1 MKTTMLY
8 SLLFLTM
15 LGVGIGCKK
24 EVEEVKPP
32 VVVTPPVSTT
42 PASPT
47 MTPPST
53 TTATPIPVTDV
64 ASLTAVPPVLTV
76 ANCRL
81 VRTVQ
86 KMGGLSILRD
96 PEILITPNY
105 SLTIS
110 AADGTNYTYDGQG
123 RLKSKYFD
131 RNDSLT
137 YSYTPDS
144 IRIAAY
150 RRSSSDVP
158 PLELIQLNTNGLAVR
173 NRASQLSNEY
183 DTEGYVIRQYSG
195 NRTSYRYK
203 IENGNEVEM
212 RWFSASGDVVNQT
225 TYYSDRPNLPAPT
238 IIFGK
243 PSRNL
248 PKQLIKSIYG
258 SELYDDGPVNQA
270 DYYYVYDARGLV
282 KRRITVRTTRNTR
295 WSFATYD
302 ETTSIIDYTYECP

>member
-1 MKTTMLY
+1 MLY
-8 SLLFLTM
+8 SLLFLMM

-24 EVEEVKPP
+24 EVEPVKPP
-32 VVVTPPVSTT
+32 VVVVTPPVSG
-42 PASPT
+42 
-47 MTPPST
+47 
-53 TTATPIPVTDV
+53 TANWPVTNV
-64 ASLTAVPPVLTV
+64 VSLTNIVPPVLTV

-86 KMGGLSILRD
+86 KLGGFSLLRD

-105 SLTIS
+105 SLTMS
-110 AADGTNYTYDGQG
+110 AADGINYTYDGQG

-137 YSYTPDS
+137 YSYTSDS

-150 RRSSSDVP
+150 KRSSSDVP
-158 PLELIQLNTNGLAVR
+158 PLELIQLNTDGLAVR
-173 NRASQLSNEY
+173 NRGSQLLNEY
-183 DTEGYVIRQYSG
+183 NNEGQIIRQYFG

-203 IENGNEVEM
+203 IDNGNEIEV
-212 RWFSASGDVVNQT
+212 RWFSTSGDVVTQT
-225 TYYSDRPNLPAPT
+225 SYYTDRPNLPAPT
-238 IIFGK
+238 SIFGK

-270 DYYYVYDARGLV
+270 DYYYIYDARGLV
-282 KRRITVRTTRNTR
+282 KRRVTVLTERNRKWT
-295 WSFATYD
+295 FATS
-302 ETTSIIDYTYECP
+302 EEINSIIDYTYECP